1 MFKKKIALLIT
12 LAMTVGIF
20 SGCAPK
26 SSSSTGSSGGEI
38 KIGSIMSLTGPVST
52 YGKSGENGI
61 LLLEEQV
68 NNAGGINGKKIKFV
82 FGDDE
87 GKPDTAITVGTKLIS
102 SDKVVAIVGPLISS
116 ACNAFGPIA
125 TQNKIPMVTGTGTNP
140 DITTKGGEYVFRTC
154 FIDPF
159 QGGVL
164 ATFASGDLK
173 AKKAAILFDNG
184 NDYSKGLADYFEK
197 GFKAAGGTVVK
208 ETYATNDKDFSAQL
222 TKIKAS
228 NPDVVLLPD
237 YYQTV
242 GNIAKQARSIGIDV
256 PFLGGDGWDSSKLF
270 EVGGTAVN
278 NCYLSDHYAVDD
290 TSTEVVQFQKDYKAK
305 YNGAI
310 PDAMAVLNY
319 DAAKIL
325 VDAIKAAGKTDGP
338 SILEALK
345 KTNAS
350 VVSGKVTF
358 NENRDAVK
366 SAVILKVDGGKF
378 SFVKKINP

>member
-1 MFKKKIALLIT
+1 MFTKKIALLIT
-12 LAMTVGIF
+12 VAMTVGLF
-20 SGCAPK
+20 TGCA
-26 SSSSTGSSGGEI
+26 SSSSSSAGGAGGEI
-38 KIGSIMSLTGPVST
+38 KIGSIMSLTGPVSS
-52 YGKSGENGI
+52 YGKSGQNGI
-61 LLLEEQV
+61 QLLEEQV
-68 NNAGGINGKKIKFV
+68 NAAGGINGKKIKFI

-125 TQNKIPMVTGTGTNP
+125 TQSKIPMVTGTGTNP

-164 ATFASGDLK
+164 ATYASGDLK
-173 AKKAAILFDNG
+173 AKKAAILYDNG

-197 GFKAAGGTVVK
+197 GFIAAGGTIVDK

-222 TKIKAS
+222 TKIKAK
-228 NPDVVLLPD
+228 NPDVLLLPD

-256 PFLGGDGWDSSKLF
+256 PLLGGDGWDSSKLF

-278 NCYLSDHYAVDD
+278 NSYVSDHYAVDD
-290 TSTEVVQFQKDYKAK
+290 TATAVVQFQKDYKAK
-305 YNGAI
+305 FNGV

-338 SILEALK
+338 SILSALK
-345 KTNAS
+345 KTNAD

-358 NENRDAVK
+358 NSNRDAVK

-378 SFVKKINP
+378 NFIKKINP